1 MWAPIYGA
9 ILNIEFFQPL
19 AALVKSSDGLS
30 FFASENGILF
40 VSIVTII
47 LTSALVALGMAGY
60 ARIQKWCL
68 YLGLIGLGIMFVL
81 MLMSSQA
88 DFKTAF
94 DRANENLFGISGAYD
109 KTLADA
115 AVNDA
120 WVTTLAPTDLGRAT
134 VGDTL
139 LATLA
144 MIPFMLFWIL
154 YPNWGSTLYGEVR
167 GSGDFRKVLRGHAR
181 RHLGDRRSSPSRSSS
196 SPRRRSA
203 GTSSPRPTRT
213 SSTTS
218 TGTRRRRRRCRSGAT
233 RRSSPRT

>member
-1 MWAPIYGA
+1 M
-9 ILNIEFFQPL
+9 
-19 AALVKSSDGLS
+19 
-30 FFASENGILF
+30 
-40 VSIVTII
+40 SIVTII

-68 YLGLIGLGIMFVL
+68 YLGLIGLAIMFVL

-88 DFKTAF
+88 DFKVAF

-120 WVTTLAPTDLGRAT
+120 WVTTLAPTDLG
-134 VGDTL
+134 GNLSDTL

-167 GSGDFRKVLRGHAR
+167 G
-181 RHLGDRRSSPSRSSS
+181 LG
-196 SPRRRSA
+196 
-203 GTSSPRPTRT
+203 
-213 SSTTS
+213 
-218 TGTRRRRRRCRSGAT
+218 
-233 RRSSPRT
+233 